1 VLADKKQTAAIL
13 QQSVFRDRDCKPGS
27 VIDSHLSRRTV
38 ANTLK
43 PPKGRPGKPMS
54 HYGVA
59 PNRVYR
65 TARFYT
71 AVGELLPRLSTLTF
85 QLKAVYLCCTFPEVA
100 FGGRYP
106 LSLPCGA
113 RTFLTDDL
121 SVLSARLSIPVET
134 LYIICPSMSILLKI
148 PYNEDIMNLYAKNV
162 YVWEVYMTL
171 KQYAMSLSDKRLAIV
186 GIGVSNTPLIKI
198 LLGYGVSVLACDK
211 KERHELEGLA
221 EELEALGAELCLGKN
236 YLDSLD
242 ADIIFRTPG
251 MHPYNPALIKAREN
265 GAEITSEMEVFFKLC
280 PCKIIAVTGSDGKTT
295 TTTLISEILKKAGHN
310 VYVGG
315 NIGNPLLPV
324 VDSMTENDIAVLEL
338 SSFQLMTMVQSPDVS
353 VITNLAPNHLD
364 VHSSMDEYVH
374 AKENIYLHQ
383 SNEGRLILNLD
394 NEITRSFAP
403 NAKGFVEY
411 FSRQKM
417 PENGAYFDGETL
429 FRVENGKSTEIVKA
443 TDIRIPGLH
452 NVENYMAAICATFD
466 FVQPHHIAEVAKE
479 FGGVEGRLE
488 LCRIKDEVRFFNDS
502 MASSPSR
509 TIADLRSFSEK
520 VILIAGGYDKNIPY
534 DDLGPVVLEHVKKL
548 VLTGA
553 TAEKIRIAVESAP
566 GFDSN
571 LLEIVMEPDFT
582 LAVQKAAAMAMPGDT
597 VILSPASASFD
608 RFKNF
613 VERGRFFKKVVNEL

>member
-1 VLADKKQTAAIL
+1 
-13 QQSVFRDRDCKPGS
+13 
-27 VIDSHLSRRTV
+27 
-38 ANTLK
+38 
-43 PPKGRPGKPMS
+43 
-54 HYGVA
+54 
-59 PNRVYR
+59 
-65 TARFYT
+65 
-71 AVGELLPRLSTLTF
+71 
-85 QLKAVYLCCTFPEVA
+85 
-100 FGGRYP
+100 
-106 LSLPCGA
+106 
-113 RTFLTDDL
+113 
-121 SVLSARLSIPVET
+121 
-134 LYIICPSMSILLKI
+134 
-148 PYNEDIMNLYAKNV
+148 
-162 YVWEVYMTL
+162 MTL
-171 KQYAMSLSDKRLAIV
+171 KQYAQSLNGKRLAIV

-211 KERHELEGLA
+211 KQRHELEGLA
-221 EELEALGAELCLGKN
+221 EELESLGAVLRLGDG
-236 YLDSLD
+236 YLDNLD

-251 MHPYNPALIKAREN
+251 MHPNNPALVKAREN
-265 GAEITSEMEVFFKLC
+265 GAEVTSEMEVFFKLC
-280 PCKIIAVTGSDGKTT
+280 PCRIIAVTGSDGKTT

-315 NIGNPLLPV
+315 NIGNPLLPE

-338 SSFQLMTMVQSPDVS
+338 SSFQLMTMQTSPNVS

-364 VHSSMDEYVH
+364 VHSSMDEYVQ
-374 AKENIYLHQ
+374 AKENIYLYQ
-383 SNEGRLILNLD
+383 SDTDRLILNLD
-394 NEITRSFAP
+394 NDITRSFAP
-403 NAKGFVEY
+403 KAKGAVEY

-429 FRVENGKSTEIVKA
+429 YRVENGIKTKIVKSVENK
-443 TDIRIPGLH
+443 IPGLH

-466 FVQPHHIAEVAKE
+466 LVQSEHIADVARE

-488 LCRIKDEVRFFNDS
+488 LCRIKDDVRFYNDS

-553 TAEKIRIAVESAP
+553 TADKIRIAVEAAP
-566 GFDSN
+566 GFDPKT
-571 LLEIVMEPDFT
+571 LEIVMEPDFT
-582 LAVQKAAAMAMPGDT
+582 LAVQKAAAMANPSDT